1 MQHFWSLDDLYL
13 DCAWLTIGSFDGV
26 HLGHQAI
33 IRELVSGAKPEHAQT
48 ALLTFHPHPAVV
60 LNKRKAANYL
70 TSPEERAVLV
80 GELGVDV
87 VITHPFDPSV
97 AALSAQ
103 QFIQY
108 LKEHLAFTRMVVGNN
123 FALGRDRAGDIPTLR
138 RLGQKLGYTLMA
150 IDPVVN
156 GEETVSSSR
165 IRTRLAEGDVKSASR
180 LLGRPF
186 RMSGA
191 VVHGDA
197 RGRTIGIPTANL
209 DVWSERAFPKS
220 GVYACRALVDGTYWN
235 AVANVGVRPTFESDQ
250 TLVQVE
256 AHLLNFEGDLYGQV
270 VALDFI
276 QYLREERK
284 FPNIQALLDQIHQD
298 IGHARLMLSD

>member
-13 DCAWLTIGSFDGV
+13 YCAWLTIGSFDGV

-33 IRELVSGAKPEHAQT
+33 IRELVSGAKPEKAQT

-60 LNKRKAANYL
+60 LNKRKAAYYL
-70 TSPEERAVLV
+70 TSPEERATLV
-80 GELGVDV
+80 GDLGVDV
-87 VITHPFDPSV
+87 VITHPFNPSI
-97 AALSAQ
+97 AGLSAK

-123 FALGRDRAGDIPTLR
+123 FALGRDREGDIPTLR
-138 RLGQKLGYTLMA
+138 RLGQELGYTVMA

-156 GEETVSSSR
+156 GEEIVSSSR
-165 IRTRLAEGDVKSASR
+165 IRARLAEGDVQSASR

-186 RMSGA
+186 RIGGT
-191 VVHGDA
+191 VKHGDA

-220 GVYACRALVDGTYWN
+220 GVYACRALVEGTYWN
-235 AVANVGVRPTFESDQ
+235 AVANVGVRPTFESVQ
-250 TLVQVE
+250 ILPQVE
-256 AHLLNFEGDLYGQV
+256 AHLLDFDGDLYGQD

-276 QYLREERK
+276 HYLREEIK
-284 FPNIQALLDQIHQD
+284 FPNVQALLDQIYQD
-298 IGHARLMLSD
+298 IGLARLMLSD